1 MKIEQTEINGW
12 DAALYQMQEASP
24 DWRTSD
30 SGIQNNIYL
39 HNYRQYIVGPQDL
52 FQMKKMLNNNI
63 NNRNF
68 LRLVMVTADITA
80 PLYWF
85 EELFTYTTE
94 GICIGPKVIDVIL
107 KTGVGFDDFDCD
119 DLYPDSAEGLTKIIQ
134 LINEYQQVYHITKS
148 PRERE
153 QIVQLL
159 PHSYMVRRTIR
170 LNYKDIYDIVERQ
183 SLKRTYDK
191 EWDIFIQWADSLPN
205 FTSLYNRG

>member
-1 MKIEQTEINGW
+1 M
-12 DAALYQMQEASP
+12 
-24 DWRTSD
+24 
-30 SGIQNNIYL
+30 
-39 HNYRQYIVGPQDL
+39 YRAKGYRCG
-52 FQMKKMLNNNI
+52 FKK
-63 NNRNF
+63 
-68 LRLVMVTADITA
+68 
-80 PLYWF
+80 
-85 EELFTYTTE
+85 
-94 GICIGPKVIDVIL
+94 
-107 KTGVGFDDFDCD
+107 GVGFDDFDCAN
-119 DLYPDSAEGLTKIIQ
+119 LYPDSAEGLTKIIQ

-159 PHSYMVRRTIR
+159 PHSYMVRRTIQ